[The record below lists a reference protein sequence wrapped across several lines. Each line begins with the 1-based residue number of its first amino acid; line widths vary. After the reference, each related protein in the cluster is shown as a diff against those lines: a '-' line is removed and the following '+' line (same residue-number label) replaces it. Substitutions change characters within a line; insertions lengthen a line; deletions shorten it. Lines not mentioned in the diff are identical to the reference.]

1 MKRKPTL
8 AGLVA
13 RPLLAGAIAAG
24 ATAPAAAVDD
34 IFLKLDGIEGE
45 AQDSKH
51 KNEIDVL
58 SYTQAFRNA
67 GAKFTGGGAATGK
80 VTCGS
85 VTVLKNIDKA
95 SPQLIE
101 AVVLGKH
108 IKKGVITFRKAGKD
122 QLEYYVV
129 TMNDVFVEAIDQTD
143 TPDAS
148 LIVERVS
155 LNAAQF
161 DFRYTPQK
169 EDGTAGAPELFSFDC
184 VTQKAN

>member
-1 MKRKPTL
+1 ML
-8 AGLVA
+8 AKLVA
-13 RPLLAGAIAAG
+13 RPLLAGAIAAS
-24 ATAPAAAVDD
+24 APAPVSAIDD

-45 AQDSKH
+45 SQDSKH

-58 SYTQAFRNA
+58 SYTQAFRNT
-67 GAKFTGGGAATGK
+67 GAKFTGGSPTTGK

-85 VTVLKNIDKA
+85 VTVLKNIDKS

-108 IKKGVITFRKAGKD
+108 IRKGVITFRKAGKE
-122 QLEYYVV
+122 LIEYYVV

-148 LIVERVS
+148 AIVERVS
-155 LNAAQF
+155 LNAAKF
-161 DFRYTPQK
+161 DFKYTPQK
-169 EDGTAGAPELFSFDC
+169 EDGTPGPSELFSFDC
-184 VTQKAN
+184 VAQKAN